1 MQNQVSQEL
10 NTTDREQLLSRFT
23 TRWQQLQSVLHFT
36 WRSSSTYT
44 AAMGTT
50 EAIFPEQRDF
60 EYDEDTLRT
69 TGMVLAI
76 IMFVSGIL
84 IALSKKCTKCVKSS
98 PKSADTQIPKTEV
111 PPPAV

>member
-60 EYDEDTLRT
+60 EYGQLIPKFPRQRCLLQLCRTLF
-69 TGMVLAI
+69 L
-76 IMFVSGIL
+76 
-84 IALSKKCTKCVKSS
+84 CVKPRPANMQHASMFWLLN
-98 PKSADTQIPKTEV
+98 PRWMIPTNNT
-111 PPPAV
+111 